1 MVRSEEGERIERE
14 YEAYFGNEEWR
25 KAWEQAKKD
34 ARKSLLAKVARM
46 KAATEMHTK
55 YKDLEER
62 YKERIRSEKDDS
74 DAKYFALITVN
85 PEENSLKGY
94 EFLRKAVEKC
104 VSKKWVTGYA
114 YTNEQR
120 SADADE
126 IIGSHIIL
134 IRGSKRPS
142 ELERE
147 VRNTFKRV
155 VGNPEVEIN
164 IQWGRKARLKDRIF
178 RISGNRRGEE
188 KDGNPKAPKTLVDK
202 KMREILKLK
211 DVYCDKASE

>member
-1 MVRSEEGERIERE
+1 M
-14 YEAYFGNEEWR
+14 
-25 KAWEQAKKD
+25 KK
-34 ARKSLLAKVARM
+34 KIKM
-46 KAATEMHTK
+46 TK
-55 YKDLEER
+55 ED
-62 YKERIRSEKDDS
+62 KDD
-74 DAKYFALITVN
+74 KYFAFVTVN
-85 PEENSLKGY
+85 PEVNTLEGY
-94 EFLRKAVEKC
+94 ADLNKQVLKC
-104 VSKKWVTGYA
+104 VSKYWVTQYA
-114 YTNEQR
+114 YTYEQR
-120 SADADE
+120 SDDANK
-126 IIGSHIIL
+126 IFGLHAHIIL
-134 IRGSKRPS
+134 VRGGKRPS